1 MDSQEKQSIEQACC
15 TLLAEYAVAVDSG
28 DGAAM
33 AALFTP
39 DGTLRRGDLT
49 LRGPAEIPTILGKRP
64 DNLVMRHL
72 LTTIRIRV
80 IDSANAEGLSY
91 YMVYNGRGAEL
102 PLPMGQPFSIGDWR
116 SRFVRTEAG
125 WKLADQEIA
134 RTFVTK

>member
-1 MDSQEKQSIEQACC
+1 MDSQEKQSIEQACRA
-15 TLLAEYAVAVDSG
+15 LLAEYAVAVDRG

-33 AALFTP
+33 VALFTP

-49 LRGPAEIPTILGKRP
+49 LRGPAEIPIILGKRP
-64 DNLVMRHL
+64 DDLVMRHL
-72 LTTIRIRV
+72 LTTIHIRV
-80 IDSANAEGLSY
+80 IDGAHAEGLSY

-102 PLPMGQPFSIGDWR
+102 PLPMTQPFSIGDWR
-116 SRFVRTEAG
+116 SRFVRTQDG